1 MIENVNE
8 ATETT
13 EDDVAEIETVDVE
26 AEIDT
31 PAPHIPWKQ
40 HKTEAPDT
48 NKHRWKQHKAEA
60 PTRTLVEKLL
70 GK

>member
-1 MIENVNE
+1 MIENVPETTE
-8 ATETT
+8 AT
-13 EDDVAEIETVDVE
+13 EDDVAEVETVDAV

-48 NKHRWKQHKAEA
+48 SKHRGKQHVAVK
-60 PTRTLVEKLL
+60 RTLVEKLR